1 MKSNVLAW
9 SIASILV
16 STTSSVWADVT
27 LYDYEE
33 PSSAYED
40 AYVSGRLNVNS
51 GNQDQTSHD
60 LSVDMNYER
69 VFSSPNRDI
78 SVDADLQGSSK
89 RGGNEGD
96 ETVEDYL
103 GTASTSVNNYFKP
116 GSRGGFWYGDAEV
129 GMKKGADDPRVK
141 AGVGVGYG
149 RVVNVTPMA
158 QALRLVEALRA
169 KQRLTSDLSKAEYNQ
184 VARIIAK
191 ETEYRTK
198 YGSAEYQQ
206 FWITDIENALKAS
219 GKTSGELGAAGILKA
234 YDVLVNERISTRK
247 YGWVVKGG
255 VSEVLKDY
263 DGSNSKPALDVAAE
277 YHKPL
282 SNRTQ
287 FSNEASASAIL
298 QDDDKSYT
306 AKNIMNLTHE
316 VSDRI
321 DWINTLSTNF
331 EHNDTDDTD
340 TTKNS
345 LSSTY
350 RYYITNKLAFD
361 TVVALSKTDDDIDS
375 NNNEEVNKSLYM
387 GITYRL
393 K

>member
-9 SIASILV
+9 SVASILV
-16 STTSSVWADVT
+16 STTSSVLADVT

-69 VFSSPNRDI
+69 VFSSPDRDVT
-78 SVDADLQGSSK
+78 VDADLQGSSK
-89 RGGNEGD
+89 RGGDAGD
-96 ETVEDYL
+96 ETVENYL

-129 GMKKGADDPRVK
+129 GVKKGADDPRVK

-191 ETEYRTK
+191 EAEYRTK
-198 YGSAEYQQ
+198 YGASEYQQ
-206 FWITDIENALKAS
+206 YWITDIENALKAS

-247 YGWVVKGG
+247 HGWVVKGG

-287 FSNEASASAIL
+287 FSNEASASAVL

-306 AKNIMNLTHE
+306 AKNTMNLTHE

-321 DWINTLSTNF
+321 DWINTWSTNF
-331 EHNDTDDTD
+331 DHNDTDDVD
-340 TTKNS
+340 TTTNA

-361 TVVALSKTDDDIDS
+361 TVVALSKVDDEIDD
-375 NNNEEVNKSLYM
+375 NGNDAVDKSLYM
-387 GITYRL
+387 GVTYRL

>member
-1 MKSNVLAW
+1 MKYNVLAW
-9 SIASILV
+9 SITSILI
-16 STTSSVWADVT
+16 STTSSALADVT

-60 LSVDMNYER
+60 LNVDMNYER
-69 VFSSPNRDI
+69 VFSSPNRDV
-78 SVDADLQGSSK
+78 SVEADLQGSSK

-96 ETVEDYL
+96 ETVENYL
-103 GTASTSVNNYFKP
+103 GSAAVSANNYFQP
-116 GSRGGFWYGDAEV
+116 NSRGGFWYGDAKLGV
-129 GMKKGADDPRVK
+129 KKGADDPRVK

-169 KQRLTSDLSKAEYNQ
+169 KQRLTRDLNKAEYNQ
-184 VARIIAK
+184 VAQIIAK
-191 ETEYRTK
+191 EAEYRTK
-198 YGSAEYQQ
+198 YGTADYQQ
-206 FWITDIENALKAS
+206 YWIADIESALKAS
-219 GKTSGELGAAGILKA
+219 GKTQGELGAAGILKA

-247 YGWVVKGG
+247 QGWLVKAG

-263 DGSNSKPALDVAAE
+263 NGESAKPALDVAGE
-277 YHKPL
+277 YHRPL

-287 FSNEASASAIL
+287 FSNEASASATL
-298 QDDDKSYT
+298 QDNDKSYT
-306 AKNIMNLTHE
+306 AQNTMNLTHE

-321 DWINTLSTNF
+321 DWINTWSTDF
-331 EHNDTDDTD
+331 DHNDTQDTD
-340 TTKNS
+340 TTTSK

-350 RYYITNKLAFD
+350 RYYLTNKLAFD
-361 TVVALSKTDDDIDS
+361 TVAALSKVDDDTD
-375 NNNEEVNKSLYM
+375 NNGNDEVDKSLYM
-387 GITYRL
+387 GVTYRL